1 MNSKEFHQQTVLG
14 LIQTTVN
21 RTYTDLSRRR
31 LLEVNREAQ
40 VVNWT
45 NLRTLVN
52 EINWLFDREIN
63 SRRERQAIQNI
74 VIEIHTRAPLIYT
87 TFINANA
94 FDRALKEGIKGYS
107 QHIRENNR
115 VPPHNFVGFQQTLT
129 EQFHWGLLHLHQRA
143 FQINY

>member
-21 RTYTDLSRRR
+21 RTYTDLSCRR

-87 TFINANA
+87 TFTYANA

-107 QHIRENNR
+107 QHI
-115 VPPHNFVGFQQTLT
+115 
-129 EQFHWGLLHLHQRA
+129 
-143 FQINY
+143 